1 MSFYVELQ
9 ARARIFCNELGGKSG
24 DDESDFEN
32 SSSGESSGPSPAR
45 LEGKRK
51 VEEALQ
57 DSPSK
62 SAIDFPSAVKSLAMK
77 PEKEKDVLMGPKLIS
92 ATSFSSSN
100 GNGGSRVAIFRD
112 REKDR
117 RDPDYDR
124 NTTRYL
130 YYYILLIIFTLKN
143 HLFGHSCQPCTVHLH
158 ASHCIVQQ

>member
-1 MSFYVELQ
+1 MELQ

-24 DDESDFEN
+24 DDESDLEN

-51 VEEALQ
+51 VEEPSQ
-57 DSPSK
+57 DSPPK
-62 SAIDFPSAVKSLAMK
+62 RVTDFPSAVKSLAVK
-77 PEKEKDVLMGPKLIS
+77 SEKEKDVLMGPKLIS

-124 NTTRYL
+124 NTTRYPS
-130 YYYILLIIFTLKN
+130 YYLLPNIFTLRT
-143 HLFGHSCQPCTVHLH
+143 LSIFGHSCQPCTVHLH